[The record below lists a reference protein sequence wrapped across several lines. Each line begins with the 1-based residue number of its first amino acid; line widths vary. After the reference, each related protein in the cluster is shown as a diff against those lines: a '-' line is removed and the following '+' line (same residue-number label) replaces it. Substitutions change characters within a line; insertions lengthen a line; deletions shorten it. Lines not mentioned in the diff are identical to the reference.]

1 MYHGRRGNQAQSE
14 ATAEHRQ
21 REDASPRLSAE
32 APYLASLR
40 LTLDEQRGD
49 NAPTGVSYVRPIVVA
64 TAPAHFAI
72 RCMEPRCDG
81 RHDVTE
87 PIMQAIRQRLTRYA
101 GHSACQGLVNN
112 VLCQRTLNYVCDA
125 TYRS

>member
-1 MYHGRRGNQAQSE
+1 MYNGRRGNQSE
-14 ATAEHRQ
+14 ATQEHRQ

-32 APYLASLR
+32 APHLASLR
-40 LTLDEQRGD
+40 LMLEEQRGD
-49 NAPTGVSYVRPIVVA
+49 NAPTGISYVRPIVVA

-87 PIMQAIRQRLTRYA
+87 PIMQAIRQRLARYV
-101 GHSACQGLVNN
+101 GHSACHGVVNN
-112 VLCQRTLNYVCDA
+112 ALCQRTLNYVCEA